1 MNQEP
6 ETDIVAQTRFLN
18 LVKRRSWVFVQ
29 RPKQIGVVAIA
40 AITDDRKMIL
50 ITQYRPP
57 TNSIVIELPAGLAG
71 DIAGQ
76 EDESLQTAAQRE
88 LLEETGYCAANWKQ
102 LATVASSAGM
112 TDERVTMFLATSL
125 VKTGAG
131 GGDESEDITV
141 HEVPLD
147 EIQSWI
153 DEKVKTGANV
163 SARVYAALHFVRA
176 NQC

>member
-1 MNQEP
+1 
-6 ETDIVAQTRFLN
+6 
-18 LVKRRSWVFVQ
+18 
-29 RPKQIGVVAIA
+29 
-40 AITDDRKMIL
+40 
-50 ITQYRPP
+50 
-57 TNSIVIELPAGLAG
+57 
-71 DIAGQ
+71 
-76 EDESLQTAAQRE
+76 
-88 LLEETGYCAANWKQ
+88 
-102 LATVASSAGM
+102 M